1 MDRLD
6 CDRMFI
12 AVMELGSFAK
22 AAERRGVSAG
32 QASKLVS
39 ALERTLGVALLNRT
53 TRALTPTE
61 AGRAYF
67 ERIRVLIDDLDGL
80 DDAIRGTARAPAGRL
95 RIAAPA
101 SYGTHVL
108 TDLMLGFAADYPDI
122 VIDVG
127 FADRFV
133 NLVDEGFDVAIRIG
147 SAGDSTLIAR
157 RVGDVRIVTVAAPAY
172 LARIGRPQKIE
183 DLKDHQLI
191 LDTNTREALIW
202 CFRDPV
208 TQDVV
213 ALPVDGRFK
222 FSSAEACLTA
232 AEAGGGITRIP
243 LFVAEAAIAAGRIER
258 ILTDCEETLLPLFI
272 VYPPSRHL
280 AGKVRAFVD
289 FMAKRLRV

>member
-12 AVMELGSFAK
+12 AVMELGSFAR
-22 AAERRGVSAG
+22 AAERLGVSSG

-39 ALERTLGVALLNRT
+39 ALERTLGVTLLNRT

-67 ERIRVLIDDLDGL
+67 ERIRAIIGDLEEL
-80 DDAIRGTARAPAGRL
+80 DDAIRGAASAPAGRL

-101 SYGTHVL
+101 SYGVHIL
-108 TDLMLGFAADYPDI
+108 TDHMLKFAADYPDI
-122 VIDVG
+122 IIDVG

-147 SAGDSTLIAR
+147 NPGDSSLIAR
-157 RVGDVRIVTVAAPAY
+157 RVGDVRIVAIASPAY
-172 LARIGRPQKIE
+172 LAHAGKPRRIE
-183 DLKDHQLI
+183 DLKTHQLI
-191 LDTNTREALIW
+191 IDTNMRDPQNWRFL
-202 CFRDPV
+202 DPV

-213 ALPVDGRFK
+213 TLAVDGRFK

-232 AEAGGGITRIP
+232 AEAGAGIAYIP
-243 LFVAEAAIAAGRIER
+243 LFLAEAAIAAGRIER
-258 ILTDCEETLLPLFI
+258 ILADCESAVLPLFI
-272 VYPPSRHL
+272 VYPPGRHL
-280 AGKVRAFVD
+280 ARKVRAFVD
-289 FMAKRLRV
+289 FMARMLRG